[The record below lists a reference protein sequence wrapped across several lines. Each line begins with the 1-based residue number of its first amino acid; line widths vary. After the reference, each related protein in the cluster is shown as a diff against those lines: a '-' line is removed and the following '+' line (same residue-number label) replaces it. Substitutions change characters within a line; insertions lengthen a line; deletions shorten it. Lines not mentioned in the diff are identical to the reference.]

1 MKVDGKEER
10 GSRASAA
17 RKPAAITAFAHV
29 CPLGAISQHL
39 VKLGAAQ
46 PVPPPAGQALVFDNW
61 GLLLWF
67 GLRRLYQEPAF
78 FGAARPIA
86 GGGLPAVARGEKP
99 DCDFARRRKGSI
111 GRFHSYAVYCLYAV
125 TLRR

>member
-17 RKPAAITAFAHV
+17 GKPAAVAAFAHIG
-29 CPLGAISQHL
+29 PLRAVGQHL
-39 VKLGAAQ
+39 VKLRAAQ
-46 PVPPPAGQALVFDNW
+46 AVPPPAGQALVFDNW
-61 GLLLWF
+61 GLLLWL

-78 FGAARPIA
+78 FRAARPIA

-99 DCDFARRRKGSI
+99 GCDFARRRKGSI
-111 GRFHSYAVYCLYAV
+111 GRFHSYAAYCLYAV